1 MLIWIIKAERSE
13 KNEMSKENNL
23 IPLNE
28 RTKNEQRE
36 IARKGGIASG
46 KARRKKKLLRQI
58 LDEIGES
65 RLNTNEAKDIAKA
78 LSINKRDVTYDVA
91 VMFKAVNEA
100 MNGNIKAMEF
110 IRDTR
115 GQNNKNDNGVNIDIT
130 IPVFKGEDDLE

>member
-1 MLIWIIKAERSE
+1 MLIWIIKIERSE

-28 RTKNEQRE
+28 RTKSEQRE

-65 RLNTNEAKDIAKA
+65 RLNTDEAKDIAKA

-91 VMFKAVNEA
+91 IMFKAVSEA

-115 GQNNKNDNGVNIDIT
+115 GQNNKNDNGVNIDIN

>member
-1 MLIWIIKAERSE
+1 
-13 KNEMSKENNL
+13 MSKENNL

-28 RTKNEQRE
+28 RTKSEQRE

-65 RLNTNEAKDIAKA
+65 RLNTDEAKDIAKA
-78 LSINKRDVTYDVA
+78 LSMNKRDVTYDVA
-91 VMFKAVNEA
+91 IMFKAVNEA
-100 MNGNIKAMEF
+100 LGGNIKAMEF

>member
-1 MLIWIIKAERSE
+1 MLIWIIKIERSE
-13 KNEMSKENNL
+13 KNEMPKENNL

-28 RTKNEQRE
+28 RTKEEQRE
-36 IARKGGIASG
+36 IVRKGGIASG

-65 RLNTNEAKDIAKA
+65 RLNTDEAKDIAKA

-91 VMFKAVNEA
+91 IMFKAVNEA
-100 MNGNIKAMEF
+100 LGGNIKAMEF

>member
-1 MLIWIIKAERSE
+1 
-13 KNEMSKENNL
+13 MSKENNL

-28 RTKNEQRE
+28 RTKEEQRE

-91 VMFKAVNEA
+91 IMFKAVNEA
-100 MNGNIKAMEF
+100 LSGNIKAMEF

>member
-1 MLIWIIKAERSE
+1 MP
-13 KNEMSKENNL
+13 KENNL

-28 RTKNEQRE
+28 RTKSEQRE

-91 VMFKAVNEA
+91 IMFKAVNEA
-100 MNGNIKAMEF
+100 LDGNIKAMEF

>member
-46 KARRKKKLLRQI
+46 KSRRKKKLLRQI

-78 LSINKRDVTYDVA
+78 LSMNKRDVTYDVA
-91 VMFKAVNEA
+91 IMFKAVNEA
-100 MNGNIKAMEF
+100 LGGNIKAMEF

>member
-28 RTKNEQRE
+28 RTKEEQRE

-65 RLNTNEAKDIAKA
+65 RLNTDEAKDIAKA
-78 LSINKRDVTYDVA
+78 LSMNKRDVTYDVA
-91 VMFKAVNEA
+91 IMFKAVNEA
-100 MNGNIKAMEF
+100 LGGNIKAMEF

>member
-1 MLIWIIKAERSE
+1 MLIWIIKIERSE

-28 RTKNEQRE
+28 RTKSEQRE
-36 IARKGGIASG
+36 IAKKGGIASG

-78 LSINKRDVTYDVA
+78 LSMNKRDVTYDVA
-91 VMFKAVNEA
+91 IMFKAVNEA

>member
-1 MLIWIIKAERSE
+1 MLIWIIKIERSE

-28 RTKNEQRE
+28 RTKEEQRE

-65 RLNTNEAKDIAKA
+65 RLNTDEAKGIAKA

-91 VMFKAVNEA
+91 IMFKAVNEA
-100 MNGNIKAMEF
+100 LGGNIKAMEF

>member
-1 MLIWIIKAERSE
+1 
-13 KNEMSKENNL
+13 MSKENNL

-28 RTKNEQRE
+28 RTKEEQRE

-65 RLNTNEAKDIAKA
+65 RLNTDESKDIAKA

-91 VMFKAVNEA
+91 IMFKAVNEA

>member
-1 MLIWIIKAERSE
+1 MLIWIIKIERSE
-13 KNEMSKENNL
+13 KNEMPKENNL

-28 RTKNEQRE
+28 RTKSEQRE

-78 LSINKRDVTYDVA
+78 LSINKRDITYDVA
-91 VMFKAVNEA
+91 IMFKAVNEA

>member
-1 MLIWIIKAERSE
+1 
-13 KNEMSKENNL
+13 MSKENNL

-28 RTKNEQRE
+28 RTKSEQRE
-36 IARKGGIASG
+36 IAKKGGIASG

-91 VMFKAVNEA
+91 IMFKAVNEA
-100 MNGNIKAMEF
+100 LGGNIKAMEF

>member
-28 RTKNEQRE
+28 RTKEEQRE

-65 RLNTNEAKDIAKA
+65 RLNTDEAKDIAKA

-91 VMFKAVNEA
+91 IMFKAVNEA

>member
-1 MLIWIIKAERSE
+1 
-13 KNEMSKENNL
+13 MSKENNL

-28 RTKNEQRE
+28 RTKEEQRE

-78 LSINKRDVTYDVA
+78 LSMNKRDITYDVA
-91 VMFKAVNEA
+91 IMFKAVSEA

>member
-1 MLIWIIKAERSE
+1 MLIWIIKIERSE

-28 RTKNEQRE
+28 RTKEEQRE

-65 RLNTNEAKDIAKA
+65 RLNTDEAKGIAKA
-78 LSINKRDVTYDVA
+78 LSMNKRDVTYDVA
-91 VMFKAVNEA
+91 IMFKAVNEA
-100 MNGNIKAMEF
+100 LGGNIKAMEF

>member
-1 MLIWIIKAERSE
+1 MLIWIIKIERSE

-28 RTKNEQRE
+28 RTKEEQRE

-65 RLNTNEAKDIAKA
+65 RLNTDEAKDIAKA

-91 VMFKAVNEA
+91 IMFKAVSEA

>member
-28 RTKNEQRE
+28 RTKEEQRE

-91 VMFKAVNEA
+91 IMFKAVNEA
-100 MNGNIKAMEF
+100 LGGNIKAMEF

>member
-1 MLIWIIKAERSE
+1 
-13 KNEMSKENNL
+13 MSKENNL

-28 RTKNEQRE
+28 RTKEEQRE
-36 IARKGGIASG
+36 IAKKGGIASG

-65 RLNTNEAKDIAKA
+65 RLNTDEAKDIAKA

-100 MNGNIKAMEF
+100 LGGNIKAMEF

>member
-28 RTKNEQRE
+28 RTKEEQRE

-78 LSINKRDVTYDVA
+78 LSMNKRDVTYDVA
-91 VMFKAVNEA
+91 IMFKAVNEA

>member
-1 MLIWIIKAERSE
+1 
-13 KNEMSKENNL
+13 MSKENNL

-28 RTKNEQRE
+28 RTKEEQRE

-91 VMFKAVNEA
+91 IMFKGVSEA
-100 MNGNIKAMEF
+100 LGGNIKAMEF

>member
-1 MLIWIIKAERSE
+1 
-13 KNEMSKENNL
+13 MSKENNL

-28 RTKNEQRE
+28 RTKEEQRE

-91 VMFKAVNEA
+91 IMFKAVNEA
-100 MNGNIKAMEF
+100 LGGNIKAMEF

-115 GQNNKNDNGVNIDIT
+115 GQNNKNNNGVNIDIT

>member
-1 MLIWIIKAERSE
+1 MLIWIIKIERSG

-28 RTKNEQRE
+28 RTKSEQRE

-91 VMFKAVNEA
+91 IMFKAVNEA
-100 MNGNIKAMEF
+100 LGGNIKAMEF